1 MKPPTT
7 NTISVTV
14 RNRQGIL
21 FDGEAKSVSSA
32 NKVGPFDILPGHTN
46 FVSMINKKLTV
57 RASDGRVINLTLDKG
72 VIWVEENKVKVF
84 VGVVRL

>member
-1 MKPPTT
+1 MKPLTT